1 MEILGSNTLFEEIG
15 EISGQEG
22 DRVIVEFSTK
32 LPLVEGTYNIST
44 VISTPTVHNKVAFVD
59 YTENA
64 YVLMFLRTKNVK
76 SGIRFM
82 FKIS

>member
-44 VISTPTVHNKVAFVD
+44 VISTPTVHNKVA
-59 YTENA
+59 
-64 YVLMFLRTKNVK
+64 LLLIIQKMHMF
-76 SGIRFM
+76 
-82 FKIS
+82 